1 MSDFFLNDL
10 GIACLIFWATL
21 GVLLI
26 WYIHKIKE
34 VNEEGLNHQ
43 SIPSE
48 AEPSA
53 EHSLFESLRENEEQE
68 YSSND
73 DLDISEQAT
82 SHEIIGDRK

>member
-68 YSSND
+68 HPSD
-73 DLDISEQAT
+73 DVLDISEQAT
-82 SHEIIGDRK
+82 SHEIIGDSK